1 MMSQEQFVERFRIQ
15 AAPAIQGEKME
26 QAIDAICNIERY
38 DDISPLSAL
47 LF

>member
-1 MMSQEQFVERFRIQ
+1 MSPEQFVERFRIQ
-15 AAPAIQGEKME
+15 ADPAIQGEKME
-26 QAIDAICNIERY
+26 QAIDDICNIERY